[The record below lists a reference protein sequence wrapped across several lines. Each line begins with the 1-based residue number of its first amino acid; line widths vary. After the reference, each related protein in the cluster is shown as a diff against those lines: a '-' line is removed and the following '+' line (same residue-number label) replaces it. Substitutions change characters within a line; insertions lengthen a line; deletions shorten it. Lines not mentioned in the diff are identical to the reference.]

1 MRGDSQLSIGEAVD
15 GVSTDGTRET
25 QANKVQAGGS
35 RRRRV
40 SSDEG
45 REIGRLYADT
55 NTLTSDIRAKF
66 GIGESSLYRVLQRQG
81 IPLRGRTSSSRQP
94 GPQPALTNTAR
105 RSGSSSSGRPA
116 ASPPR
121 AAASPTTRRASVTG
135 PRTPST
141 GSAASQLG
149 AARQQF
155 RIQFQAERVVEA
167 RDIRD
172 ALRQA
177 KSLGATEI
185 VRVVREEE

>member
-1 MRGDSQLSIGEAVD
+1 MREDSQLSTGKVVD
-15 GVSTDGTRET
+15 GVSTDSTRET

-35 RRRRV
+35 RRQRL
-40 SSDEG
+40 SPDEG
-45 REIGRLYADT
+45 REIVRLYAET

-66 GIGESSLYRVLQRQG
+66 GIGESSLYRILQRQG
-81 IPLRGRTSSSRQP
+81 IPLRGRTPPSRQP
-94 GPQPALTNTAR
+94 GPQLALANTAR
-105 RSGSSSSGRPA
+105 RSGSPSSGRPA
-116 ASPPR
+116 ASPRR
-121 AAASPTTRRASVTG
+121 AAASPTTRRASVTR

-141 GSAASQLG
+141 GSAASQPG

>member
-1 MRGDSQLSIGEAVD
+1 MREDSQLSIGKAVD

-25 QANKVQAGGS
+25 LVNKVQPGGSS
-35 RRRRV
+35 RRRL
-40 SSDEG
+40 SPDEG
-45 REIGRLYADT
+45 REIVRLYAET
-55 NTLTSDIRAKF
+55 ITLTSDIRARF
-66 GIGESSLYRVLQRQG
+66 GIGESYFYRILHQHG
-81 IPLRGRTSSSRQP
+81 IPLRGRTFSSRQP
-94 GPQPALTNTAR
+94 GPQLALANHGR
-105 RSGSSSSGRPA
+105 RSGSSSTGRPA

-121 AAASPTTRRASVTG
+121 AAASPTTPRASVTG
-135 PRTPST
+135 PRTPTT
-141 GSAASQLG
+141 GSATPQPG

-185 VRVVREEE
+185 MRVVREEQ